1 MGWTPR
7 EIARRV
13 SWDSRLLLFELD
25 PARAHPL
32 ERQFARGSARTRHR
46 WWMPRAHLLNSREF
60 DAHFTEVAVIQGKFI

>member
-1 MGWTPR
+1 MGRIPR

-13 SWDSRLLLFELD
+13 SWDSRLLLFEFD

-46 WWMPRAHLLNSREF
+46 EF
-60 DAHFTEVAVIQGKFI
+60 DAHFAEIAVIYGKFI

>member
-1 MGWTPR
+1 LNRRNVNSLVRLPEREGGRIPR

-32 ERQFARGSARTRHR
+32 ERQFAMGIGPYASSMVDAAR
-46 WWMPRAHLLNSREF
+46 PFAE
-60 DAHFTEVAVIQGKFI
+60 

>member
-1 MGWTPR
+1 MGRIPR

-32 ERQFARGSARTRHR
+32 ERQFAPGIGPYTSSME
-46 WWMPRAHLLNSREF
+46 MPRAIYE
-60 DAHFTEVAVIQGKFI
+60 

>member
-1 MGWTPR
+1 MGRIPR

-32 ERQFARGSARTRHR
+32 ERQFAPEIGPYASSMVDAAR
-46 WWMPRAHLLNSREF
+46 PFAE
-60 DAHFTEVAVIQGKFI
+60 